1 MKRTVNLTI
10 TAEDLPEGVHGT
22 IFATAA
28 GYYILT
34 NARETDTEQAAAFLH
49 ECLHL
54 YHDDLNA
61 GRSADEIEQER
72 HRELAELLKV
82 LHETD

>member
-34 NARETDTEQAAAFLH
+34 NSRETDTEQAAAFLH

-54 YHDDLNA
+54 YHNDLDA
-61 GRSADEIEQER
+61 QRSADEIEKDR
-72 HRELAELLKV
+72 HEELTELLKV
-82 LHETD
+82 LNKTA